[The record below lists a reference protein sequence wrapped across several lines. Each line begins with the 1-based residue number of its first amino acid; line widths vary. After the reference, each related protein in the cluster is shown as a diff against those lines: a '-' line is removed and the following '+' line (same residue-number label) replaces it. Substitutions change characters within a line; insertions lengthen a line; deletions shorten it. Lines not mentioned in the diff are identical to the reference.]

1 MGFRVFR
8 RSCETHS
15 EYASKMSGC
24 DTCGLRTNQ
33 MLRPENIPAT
43 CSDLRL
49 G

>member
-15 EYASKMSGC
+15 VYASKMSGC
-24 DTCGLRTNQ
+24 DICGWGTDQ
-33 MLRPENIPAT
+33 ILRPKNIQAKS
-43 CSDLRL
+43 SDPSL

>member
-8 RSCETHS
+8 RSCETYS
-15 EYASKMSGC
+15 EYASKLSGC
-24 DTCGLRTNQ
+24 GRCGWRTDHI
-33 MLRPENIPAT
+33 LRPENISAT

>member
-1 MGFRVFR
+1 MGVCVFR
-8 RSCETHS
+8 RSCETNS

-24 DTCGLRTNQ
+24 GRCVWGTNQ
-33 MLRPENIPAT
+33 ILRPENVTAT

>member
-24 DTCGLRTNQ
+24 DRRRRGTTRY
-33 MLRPENIPAT
+33 
-43 CSDLRL
+43 
-49 G
+49 